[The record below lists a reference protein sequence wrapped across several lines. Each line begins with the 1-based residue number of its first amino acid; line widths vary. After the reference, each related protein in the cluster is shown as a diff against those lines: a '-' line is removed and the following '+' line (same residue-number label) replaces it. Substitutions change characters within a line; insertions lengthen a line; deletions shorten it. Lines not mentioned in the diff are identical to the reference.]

1 MAESPPDHSIR
12 VFVRRKGGNENLS
25 PIIAQY
31 DVWLGKGGKNK
42 TTVVWNTSKPRNAVG
57 IILVT
62 IEV

>member
-1 MAESPPDHSIR
+1 MCLCVE
-12 VFVRRKGGNENLS
+12 KGGNESLS
-25 PIIAQY
+25 PIIAQC
-31 DVWLGKGGKNK
+31 DVWLGKGENINK